1 MQDALEL
8 QAEPLVGL
16 CGREGAAALREAQH
30 ELAERVAAARE
41 EGLGQTARRHR
52 PERIAVAAGILCGD
66 QALLAR
72 VANGE
77 SAALGEQ
84 DRGLPLVVLAGAK
97 VAAAAE
103 HVVELV
109 WVARV
114 AA

>member
-1 MQDALEL
+1 MLSSPS
-8 QAEPLVGL
+8 AEAFVGL
-16 CGREGAAALREAQH
+16 CGREGAATLREAQH
-30 ELAERVAAARE
+30 ELAERVGAAGE
-41 EGLGQTARRHR
+41 EGLGQPARRHR

-84 DRGLPLVVLAGAK
+84 DRGLALVVLAGAE

-109 WVARV
+109 GIARI